1 MSGKRSSLP
10 FWVVLFLAFAAFVAL
25 SSALHFEPGTR
36 CGVDFLAFA
45 RTMAGL
51 LPPTFLLVGLFY
63 AWVKRETV
71 EKHMGRESGVQG
83 YFWAIVLAGTIVGG
97 LFVAL
102 PLCLVLQKKGAS
114 MKVILTFLNASMICR
129 IPMTVFEASFLG
141 VGFTIVRFAVSIPL
155 LILIAWGMSSWLGG
169 GFRISEP

>member
-1 MSGKRSSLP
+1 MNGKRLLLP

-25 SSALHFEPGTR
+25 SALLHFEPGTK
-36 CGVDFLAFA
+36 CAVDFLAFA

-71 EKHMGRESGVQG
+71 EKHMGSESGVQG
-83 YFWAIVLAGTIVGG
+83 YFWAVVLAGTIVGG

-114 MKVILTFLNASMICR
+114 MKVILTFLNASMVCR
-129 IPMTVFEASFLG
+129 IPMSVFEASFLG

-155 LILIAWGMSSWLGG
+155 LVLIAWAMSSWLGED
-169 GFRISEP
+169 FRIAEP